1 MNAIAYCGLACC
13 VCSENKDCIGCQ
25 DGGCESI
32 RKYHSTASIH
42 PALAGAIVCN
52 HIILIELP

>member
-25 DGGCESI
+25 DGAV
-32 RKYHSTASIH
+32 KAM
-42 PALAGAIVCN
+42 AGVRIIIVVKKKV
-52 HIILIELP
+52 

>member
-25 DGGCESI
+25 DRGCE
-32 RKYHSTASIH
+32 IH
-42 PALAGAIVCN
+42 GCVR
-52 HIILIELP
+52 IITVVKKKA